1 MKKLESFVIAFAQ
14 KHRNAGNETPAMIL
28 LGNML

>member
-14 KHRNAGNETPAMIL
+14 KHRDTGNEAPGMIL